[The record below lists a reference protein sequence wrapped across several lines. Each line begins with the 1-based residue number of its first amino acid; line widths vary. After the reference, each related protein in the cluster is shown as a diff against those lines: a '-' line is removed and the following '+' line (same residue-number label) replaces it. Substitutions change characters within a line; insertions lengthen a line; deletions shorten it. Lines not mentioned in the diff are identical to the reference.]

1 MLLSLLLFF
10 AAAAVLLE
18 AGDSGPCAGLPAPYA
33 VDTVEGGELV
43 LAGTT
48 PSGESELLSEFN
60 VHCISFRSQI
70 VDVTPPSKV
79 VT

>member
-1 MLLSLLLFF
+1 M
-10 AAAAVLLE
+10 LLE
-18 AGDSGPCAGLPAPYA
+18 AGDSVPCAGLPAANA

-48 PSGESELLSEFN
+48 SSGESELLSEFN
-60 VHCISFRSQI
+60 VHCEFFRSQI

-79 VT
+79 VTYGLSCRVMVTMS